1 MIQNCKMKDGHGGV
15 VIGSEI
21 TGGAWDIY
29 AEDCEMDSPNLERAL
44 RIKSNAKR
52 GGVVKNIYM
61 RNVKI
66 GQVKEAIV
74 KVNLHYQNDEAKG
87 YNYQPV
93 VKDIYVDHV
102 TSNKS
107 EYALYLDG
115 LKNSIVKNI
124 NIIDC
129 KFNGVK
135 KGNYL
140 NNVEGIHL
148 NNVFINGKQATI
160 NN

>member
-1 MIQNCKMKDGHGGV
+1 MQ
-15 VIGSEI
+15 S
-21 TGGAWDIY
+21 
-29 AEDCEMDSPNLERAL
+29 
-44 RIKSNAKR
+44 
-52 GGVVKNIYM
+52 
-61 RNVKI
+61 
-66 GQVKEAIV
+66 
-74 KVNLHYQNDEAKG
+74 DEAMG
-87 YNYQPV
+87 YNFQPV

-115 LKNSIVKNI
+115 LENSIVKDI
-124 NIIDC
+124 YIIDC

-148 NNVFINGKQATI
+148 NNVYINGKQATI

>member
-1 MIQNCKMKDGHGGV
+1 MAMTVLQLNRDRNNDGIEIVNIPSTNFVIQNCKMKDGHGGV

-74 KVNLHYQNDEAKG
+74 KVNLRYAK
-87 YNYQPV
+87 
-93 VKDIYVDHV
+93 
-102 TSNKS
+102 
-107 EYALYLDG
+107 
-115 LKNSIVKNI
+115 
-124 NIIDC
+124 
-129 KFNGVK
+129 
-135 KGNYL
+135 
-140 NNVEGIHL
+140 
-148 NNVFINGKQATI
+148 
-160 NN
+160 